1 MRLWS
6 PAKCRTNLKI
16 LITLI
21 TLTSRTILPAFPI
34 ISKSWPEWWWWW
46 PCGWLSRYHTCN
58 PPITRSNMKGIIA
71 KKSTKFM
78 GCLKNLH
85 FLGEHMNLTRYS
97 IRKNKTITF
106 SENKT
111 KSNQNLKA
119 LTSSKSWKRCLLV
132 KARSWSPVN
141 LLLILKST
149 RRH

>member
-1 MRLWS
+1 MSDQLEDPHHS
-6 PAKCRTNLKI
+6 HHSHQPDN
-16 LITLI
+16 
-21 TLTSRTILPAFPI
+21 LTSLAHYLKVLTKMMMMTVIVNVD
-34 ISKSWPEWWWWW
+34 
-46 PCGWLSRYHTCN
+46 HTCN

-111 KSNQNLKA
+111 KSDNPDLDERQRKM
-119 LTSSKSWKRCLLV
+119 LV
-132 KARSWSPVN
+132 GQLVGV
-141 LLLILKST
+141 L
-149 RRH
+149 